1 MPTIVLTDE
10 EFELAQA
17 KVESG
22 QFADIH
28 EVIHAALELQE
39 EHERYLRL
47 EAELQRAID
56 QDARGEGTPFSH
68 EWFEK
73 VKQEAYQD
81 FLAGK
86 PVKDFVKP

>member
-10 EFELAQA
+10 EFELVQA
-17 KVESG
+17 KVQSG
-22 QFADIH
+22 RFATVQEAVHD
-28 EVIHAALELQE
+28 ALELQE

-47 EAELQRAID
+47 KAELQHAID
-56 QDARGEGTPFSH
+56 QDTRGEGTPFSH